1 MKRPR
6 ETEQSAS
13 GQDLTQLGESTL
25 NIPTSLA
32 IDPRTFL
39 SPRSRTS
46 SPASS
51 STPANDGPSPTA
63 KEKEQKRQPT
73 PSPEDEP
80 RSKIIELDFSSETAD
95 GKKDDGDSMKCS
107 LPGHKYPQTFGTY
120 DEYEAHYIRSHSN
133 RCRQCRKNFPSEH
146 LLGLHIEELHDSF
159 VAVKRE
165 RGEQTYACF
174 VEGCDRRCSTASK
187 RNRHLIDKH
196 MYPKNY
202 FFDVT
207 RDGID
212 GRMSML
218 KEGPY
223 REHRRHQKPRA
234 QNSAENAVDSAEK
247 AGQTSEAAP
256 AEAALAN
263 GDKIELD
270 PVDDK
275 ATKEPEPADV
285 EMNDLSKAMSSLRF
299 VPSAIRFGRGRK
311 GFSRH

>member
-13 GQDLTQLGESTL
+13 GQDLTQLGESTS

-73 PSPEDEP
+73 PSQEDEP
-80 RSKIIELDFSSETAD
+80 WSKIIELDFSSETAD
-95 GKKDDGDSMKCS
+95 GKEDDRNSMNCS
-107 LPGHKYPQTFGTY
+107 LPGHKYPQIFDTY
-120 DEYEAHYIRSHSN
+120 EEYEAHYIRSHSN
-133 RCRQCRKNFPSEH
+133 RCRRCRKNFPSEH

-174 VEGCDRRCSTASK
+174 VEGCDRKCSTASK

-212 GRMSML
+212 GRLSML
-218 KEGPY
+218 KEGPF
-223 REHRRHQKPRA
+223 REHRRHQKRA
-234 QNSAENAVDSAEK
+234 QNAAENSVDSEPAIAEK
-247 AGQTSEAAP
+247 AGPTPGAAP
-256 AEAALAN
+256 AS

-270 PVDDK
+270 TVDDK
-275 ATKEPEPADV
+275 ATKEPDPVDV
-285 EMNDLSKAMSSLRF
+285 EMHDLSKAMSSLRF